1 MRHLV
6 EGMQEAETGKITKD
20 REKYEKAIAKSLAY
34 KVFGGRL
41 RNFVHCLNC
50 QHRSLTSER
59 YYDLSI
65 VKNP

>member
-1 MRHLV
+1 
-6 EGMQEAETGKITKD
+6 MQEAETGKLGKERDKNEIM
-20 REKYEKAIAKSLAY
+20 IAKSLAY

-41 RNFVHCLNC
+41 RTFVHCLSC

-65 VKNP
+65 VKMGLS